1 MGGKKNTHRKDDS
14 NNAEKKG
21 RKKKKKYG
29 YIQWVTIHPLKNKE
43 ILSCA
48 TIQTNLES
56 ILLSEINQTEKDKYS
71 MISLICRI

>member
-29 YIQWVTIHPLKNKE
+29 YIQWVTIHPLKNKK
-43 ILSCA
+43 SCHV
-48 TIQTNLES
+48 Q
-56 ILLSEINQTEKDKYS
+56 QY
-71 MISLICRI
+71 R